1 MFVYLSLTCLNE
13 EPSDPLLREK
23 LPPQTPGNLV
33 KKIRLATKYAFW
45 CTNTTMWNSRSK
57 LISTPFSHLRENSSK
72 FRLSG
77 PITAVTHNKSFSD
90 CFSVKIYLYTIIF
103 LQILPVPSTITSKS
117 SGRLSSA
124 ILGIINDTYQR
135 VADWLYFFYPI
146 KLRFRFMIP
155 RRPDSAVS

>member
-13 EPSDPLLREK
+13 EPSDPLLTEK

-33 KKIRLATKYAFW
+33 KKIRLAKKYAFW

-57 LISTPFSHLRENSSK
+57 LISTPFPHLRENSSK
-72 FRLSG
+72 VRLSG
-77 PITAVTHNKSFSD
+77 PITAVKHTTKAFQTVFPSKF
-90 CFSVKIYLYTIIF
+90 IYTIIL

-117 SGRLSSA
+117 SGSLSSA